1 MIWAAILT
9 FIALHPLLAVL
20 YVLWARTRSKWIALP
35 ALLIDVFL
43 NYTTASAVW
52 GLPQRGEWTISKRL
66 KRQRFDAGR
75 RGVWAW
81 QLAEWLNKHD
91 PGHI

>member
-1 MIWAAILT
+1 MIWW
-9 FIALHPLLAVL
+9 LLASFVL
-20 YVLWARTRSKWIALP
+20 SPLVLAALFVLWARTRWKAVAVP
-35 ALLIDVFL
+35 ALILDVFV
-43 NYTTASAVW
+43 NFTWAWAIW
-52 GLPQRGEWTISKRL
+52 GRPQRGEWTISKRL

-81 QLAEWLNKHD
+81 QLAEWLNRHD